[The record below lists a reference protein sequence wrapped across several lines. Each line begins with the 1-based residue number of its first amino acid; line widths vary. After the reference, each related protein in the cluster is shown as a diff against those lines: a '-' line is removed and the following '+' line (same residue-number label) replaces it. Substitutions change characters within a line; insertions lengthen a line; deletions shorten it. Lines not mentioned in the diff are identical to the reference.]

1 MIKWIKRQFNKHK
14 EEKEALKL
22 NEKQRR
28 NAIDAIRHTDGFK
41 IIIEDFESMADDVR
55 DVAVLATN
63 YGNKRIDEQL
73 GTLGGAGLI
82 ASNVIYTQLE
92 KYDEKDNGND

>member
-1 MIKWIKRQFNKHK
+1 MIKWIKRQLNKHK
-14 EEKEALKL
+14 KEKEELQL

-28 NAIDAIRHTDGFK
+28 NAINAIRDTDGFK
-41 IIIEDFESMADDVR
+41 IIIEDFETMADEVR

-82 ASNVIYTQLE
+82 ASDVIYSQLE
-92 KYDEKDNGND
+92 KYDEENNE